1 IDRDPL
7 PRPPFSFTYTAPPWF
22 FTLSLHDALPIWG
35 LHEIVVAELDI
46 ADRVDEVPAREKVR
60 DLPVSGAVVGE
71 VGGHGF
77 IGDVEVDAVQ
87 IPPVGELALEGG
99 EELYEERAVG
109 GVGCGRVPAEV
120 RAGAAGV
127 GGEIEGGRVFGA
139 PLGE

>member
-1 IDRDPL
+1 RSKRDWSSDVCSSDLTRALERVGMVSGDDR
-7 PRPPFSFTYTAPPWF
+7 
-22 FTLSLHDALPIWG
+22 G
-35 LHEIVVAELDI
+35 LNEIVVAEPDI
-46 ADRVDEVPAREKVR
+46 ADRVDEVPAREEVR

-87 IPPVGELALEGG
+87 IPPVGEFALEGG
-99 EELYEERAVG
+99 EELFEERAVG

-127 GGEIEGGRVFGA
+127 GGEIEGGCVFGA